1 MKRIA
6 APGSGNEL
14 SLLPNAA
21 YDAFG
26 SAPGGVDIPFV
37 PIIAITGGNL
47 GSQSYERLRRVIVAG
62 KHIPGRDAARMAEEN
77 DKRRPIVLDPAPD
90 GSLDLASD
98 PHVPAKIDAHSRTA
112 PPRVVKPSRGND
124 QVCAPTPDLE
134 SHRAALR
141 RVFGTLSEDY
151 SQTMFGKLVVALRPN
166 PHEHLD
172 EATLNAAIAL
182 VSSMEPKTELQ
193 ALLAVEIAAIGF
205 AGQKFLRQSQHHLD
219 EVYIGVYG
227 NYAIKLLRLQL
238 DMIRALD
245 QHRRGN
251 RQTVEVR
258 HVHIHSGG
266 QGVVEILNAPGKSE
280 GGGDR
285 EK

>member
-1 MKRIA
+1 MA
-6 APGSGNEL
+6 AK
-14 SLLPNAA
+14 
-21 YDAFG
+21 
-26 SAPGGVDIPFV
+26 
-37 PIIAITGGNL
+37 
-47 GSQSYERLRRVIVAG
+47 

-77 DKRRPIVLDPAPD
+77 DKRRPIALDPAPD
-90 GSLDLASD
+90 GSVDLASA
-98 PHVPAKIDAHSRTA
+98 PLVPAEISAHSRTA
-112 PPRVVKPSRGND
+112 PPRVLKPSRGND

-166 PHEHLD
+166 PHEQLD

-205 AGQKFLRQSQHHLD
+205 AGHKFLRQSQHHLD

-227 NYAIKLLRLQL
+227 NYALKLLRLQL

-251 RQTVEVR
+251 KQTVEVR
-258 HVHIHSGG
+258 HVHIHSGA
-266 QGVVEILNAPGKSE
+266 QGVVGIVNAPGKSE
-280 GGGDR
+280 GGGDG
-285 EK
+285 KK